1 MFTAQQFGMTEIEF
15 QKAKVNT
22 RTCIDALMRDGGF
35 KALENNYN
43 TLRELDKYIDLS
55 PTQRYML
62 KVIENILV
70 MA

>member
-22 RTCIDALMRDGGF
+22 RAYIDALMKDGGYR
-35 KALENNYN
+35 ALEDAYN
-43 TLRELDKYIDLS
+43 TFRDLDKHIDLS

-62 KVIENILV
+62 KVMENILV